1 MKIKPI
7 QKTDEYVALHN
18 EAKAENEANDCAVK
32 AITLTCGVTYKV
44 AREALKAQGRRDGK
58 ATYKSQLAAAVK
70 ALGHNATSVSVD
82 NFIKKYPGRHVNLKG
97 VTTHHPD
104 RFHEVW
110 EDGNS
115 YLFFTTG
122 HVLAVVN
129 GVNHDHT
136 RGHAMRVKSILKIT

>member
-1 MKIKPI
+1 MKIKPV
-7 QKTDEYVALHN
+7 QKSDEYLTLRL
-18 EAKAENEANDCAVK
+18 EASTENEANDCAVK
-32 AITLTCGVTYKV
+32 AIALTCGVTYKT
-44 AREALKAQGRRDGK
+44 AREVLKEQGRKDRKG
-58 ATYKSQLAAAVK
+58 TYRHQLAAAVK

-82 NFIKKYPGRHVNLKG
+82 NFIKKYPGRHINLKH

-115 YLFFTTG
+115 HLFFTHG

-136 RGHAMRVKSILKIT
+136 RGHAMRVTTILKVT